1 MSVNSKDIDQEKKRR
16 HCAAAA
22 LWCEFKDS
30 NSSDLRFDGW
40 GTEVK
45 KELFLKDWLNWM
57 IP

>member
-45 KELFLKDWLNWM
+45 KELFLKD
-57 IP
+57 